1 MAVDCATT
9 APDYS
14 WPLHEPRRPE
24 PVTLLRPDAP
34 IADGRSASSVLP
46 AELLDAIRARVRL
59 LALLLFIAFAFDVT
73 LYTLKAIAGPL
84 GIPIPSPALGT
95 GVFQAINVGAAALS
109 AGLWWAARGTRVSP
123 ARLLTLG
130 LIYEVAICFTIAL
143 LSYWQQYEDTHV
155 IPYLTWVPG
164 VVIFFPLVMPG
175 PPRRMLAAAIAAGAM
190 QPVALAVLDLM
201 GRVSASPDAY
211 VSATISSGFAVM
223 FAFMGARIVYGLGR
237 EIAAAREL
245 GSYRLEDRLGAGGM
259 GEVWRAR
266 HRMLARPAAIKLI
279 RPSGQAGGLAV
290 VSESARRRFER
301 EAQAI
306 ADLRSPH
313 TVDLFDFGVAADG
326 TFYYVM
332 ELLDGLDADALVR
345 RHGPVPAERAV
356 YLLRQVCHSLSEA
369 ASRGLVHR
377 DVKPANIFVCRYGED
392 ADFVKVL
399 DFGIVKATR
408 DDDGG
413 AGPTLT
419 RENSVHGTPA
429 FIAPEQAL
437 GGAALDGRADI
448 YALGCVAY
456 WLLTGQLVFTG
467 DTPLAMVVHHART
480 PPVPPSSRTEL
491 PIPEALDRLTMAC
504 LEKDP
509 AARPQ
514 TAKEL
519 SRQLGEIEF
528 AVPWDDERAREWWK
542 TTAGDPRVESNLEKR
557 SPRSREGTKD
567 R

>member
-1 MAVDCATT
+1 
-9 APDYS
+9 
-14 WPLHEPRRPE
+14 
-24 PVTLLRPDAP
+24 
-34 IADGRSASSVLP
+34 
-46 AELLDAIRARVRL
+46 VRL
-59 LALLLFIAFAFDVT
+59 LGLLLFLALAFDVV
-73 LYTLKAIAGPL
+73 LYALKTIAGPL
-84 GIPIPSPALGT
+84 GIPIPSPVLGT
-95 GVFQAINVGAAALS
+95 GVFQAINIGAAALS
-109 AGLWWAARGTRVSP
+109 AGLWWAARGTRISP
-123 ARLLTLG
+123 GRLLTLG
-130 LIYEVAICFTIAL
+130 MVYEVAICFTIAL
-143 LSYWQQYEDTHV
+143 LSFWQQYEDTHV

-190 QPVALAVLDLM
+190 QPLALGVLSLM
-201 GRVSASPDAY
+201 GRVSVPADAY
-211 VSATISSGFAVM
+211 VAATISSSFAVM

-237 EIAAAREL
+237 DIAAAREL
-245 GSYRLEDRLGAGGM
+245 GSYRLEDRIGAGGM

-279 RPSGQAGGLAV
+279 RPSDQAGGLAV
-290 VSESARRRFER
+290 VSDSARRRFER

-313 TVDLFDFGVAADG
+313 TVHLFDFGVAADG

-332 ELLDGLDADALVR
+332 ELLDGLDADSLVR

-377 DVKPANIFVCRYGED
+377 DIKPANIFVCRYGED
-392 ADFVKVL
+392 VDFVKVL

-413 AGPTLT
+413 GPTLT

-437 GGAALDGRADI
+437 GGSDLDGRADI

-456 WLLTGQLVFTG
+456 WLVTGQLVFTG

-491 PIPEALDRLTMAC
+491 PIPDAFDRLVMAC

-514 TAKEL
+514 TAKEV
-519 SRQLGEIEF
+519 SRQLADIQF
-528 AVPWDDERAREWWK
+528 ANPWTEACAREWWRATMGS
-542 TTAGDPRVESNLEKR
+542 TTS
-557 SPRSREGTKD
+557 
-567 R
+567 